1 MDDGCEAA
9 SIWALHGPGKGQL
22 LLSQH
27 PAAFFIDSS
36 LIWVIGF
43 CISGQ
48 KVQ

>member
-1 MDDGCEAA
+1 MDNGCEAA
-9 SIWALHGPGKGQL
+9 SIWALHGSGKDQL

-27 PAAFFIDSS
+27 PAAFSIDSS

-48 KVQ
+48 EVE